1 MIEII
6 GIILLSIVAIIMIM
20 AIIGY
25 FMEKNQ
31 KKVAVNSST
40 VVLQDGINENK
51 NVNAAT
57 NAEIPNVM
65 NFNDISNNLEKKQN
79 TTNNV
84 GVSNNMV
91 QNSEVANENMTN
103 SNAATNAEIPQVM
116 DFNQISDDLNK
127 KEIASNTENSS
138 QLI

>member
-65 NFNDISNNLEKKQN
+65 NFNDISSNLEKKQN

-103 SNAATNAEIPQVM
+103 TNAATNAEIPQVM